1 MRSFHT
7 SDVEL
12 GRLAAEA
19 RPGLL
24 ILTHVVRM
32 GGSDAELLAGI
43 RRGGFSGRTVIGRD
57 LDRY

>member
-12 GRLAAEA
+12 GCLATRV

-24 ILTHVVRM
+24 VLTHILRM
-32 GGSDAELLAGI
+32 GGSDAELLAGV
-43 RRGGFSGRTVIGRD
+43 RQGGVTGRTVIGRD
-57 LDRY
+57 LDRF